1 MMSICQSLFQLLIFW
16 YFRRPFWN
24 WRPFWKKYFQNL
36 QNVLRY
42 IPVKYDV
49 NLSIGIWVIAI
60 LVFSAAI
67 LKLSAILKKLFSKSA
82 ECPKVYSCKIWC
94 QSVFELLLFWYFR
107 RPFWNWR
114 PFWKNYFQNLQ
125 NVLRYIC
132 RMS

>member
-24 WRPFWKKYFQNL
+24 WRPFWKTYFQNL

-49 NLSIGIWVIAI
+49 HLSIGIWVIAI
-60 LVFSAAI
+60 LGFSAAI
-67 LKLSAILKKLFSKSA
+67 LKLAAILKKLFSKSA
-82 ECPKVYSCKIWC
+82 ECPKVYSCKIWS
-94 QSVFELLLFWYFR
+94 QSVNRYLSYCYFGIFGGHFETVGHFEKIIF
-107 RPFWNWR
+107 
-114 PFWKNYFQNLQ
+114 K
-125 NVLRYIC
+125 IC